1 MVDFSG
7 NGMSRSIGISSRGA
21 VRVASFF
28 CAVFHVGSLS
38 LTHRS
43 GMNGREPIYCR
54 PLMAS
59 KTCGA
64 STEKYLFHL
73 GAVYT
78 VVRETLR

>member
-1 MVDFSG
+1 
-7 NGMSRSIGISSRGA
+7 
-21 VRVASFF
+21 
-28 CAVFHVGSLS
+28 
-38 LTHRS
+38 
-43 GMNGREPIYCR
+43 MNGREPIYCR